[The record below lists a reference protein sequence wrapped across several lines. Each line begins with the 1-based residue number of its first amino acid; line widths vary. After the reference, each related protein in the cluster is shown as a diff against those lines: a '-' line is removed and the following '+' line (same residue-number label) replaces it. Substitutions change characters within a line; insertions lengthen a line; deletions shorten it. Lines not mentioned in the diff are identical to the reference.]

1 MTGWPDGDEWVE
13 SQHWV
18 TEADRYDGQLAPF
31 TALVL
36 VRANLDTADVVLDVG
51 CGCGAMTIEAARTSA
66 RAVGV
71 DVSADVLGVARRR
84 AHADIVANVEFV
96 EADAQRHSFGAESFD
111 AVISRFGLMF
121 FDDPVAAFTNLHSQ
135 LRDGG
140 RLVSV
145 CWQGLEANPWLLVP
159 GIAAAAHVAL
169 PPLDGPPGPRMFSL
183 ADRDTLTSVLTSA
196 GFSTI
201 EAEPVS
207 PSIVLGGSGDLED
220 ALRFLLGTG
229 IAHTLFDGATAVA
242 RKAAIGAVRDALG
255 EFYVPGRGV
264 VLGTGAWLVSA
275 VRDR

>member
-1 MTGWPDGDEWVE
+1 MPVIRLGKQLRVPRALLELWLGGSITWPI
-13 SQHWV
+13 
-18 TEADRYDGQLAPF
+18 ANDRTP
-31 TALVL
+31 
-36 VRANLDTADVVLDVG
+36 
-51 CGCGAMTIEAARTSA
+51 AASP
-66 RAVGV
+66 VGV

-229 IAHTLFDGATAVA
+229 IAHTLFDGATAPA
-242 RKAAIGAVRDALG
+242 RDAAIGAVRDALG